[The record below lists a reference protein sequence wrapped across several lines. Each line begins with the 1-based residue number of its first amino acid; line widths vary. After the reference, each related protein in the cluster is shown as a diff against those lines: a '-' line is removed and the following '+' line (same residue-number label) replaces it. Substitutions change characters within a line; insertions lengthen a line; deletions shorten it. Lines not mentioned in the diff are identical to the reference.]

1 MKCKSCGDVGH
12 KAVRC
17 PGQLCGVCGGKGHAA
32 YICANIVLVVAC
44 QAPAD
49 DKILSGEEGGALICE
64 TTGKMTGALVPS
76 RGGLK
81 KRVMC

>member
-1 MKCKSCGDVGH
+1 MAFVEARGMLPIFARISS
-12 KAVRC
+12 R
-17 PGQLCGVCGGKGHAA
+17 
-32 YICANIVLVVAC
+32 VVAC

-49 DKILSGEEGGALICE
+49 DKTLSGEEEGALMCE
-64 TTGKMTGALVPS
+64 TTGKMTDALVPS